1 MGREEKE
8 KKEKGGY
15 GERLREITAVL
26 KKHAITRGVSPEK
39 LRLILEDLGP
49 TYIKLGQIM
58 SLRSDILPKRYC
70 DELMKLCS
78 DVPPMPFSQVIEVLE
93 ESMGCPWQ
101 AEFQHI
107 EQKPLGAASIAQV
120 HRATLKTGEEV
131 VIKVQRKGIYETMA
145 RDIGLMHKAVRLM
158 PPVSIKG
165 MVDLNMV
172 LSELWTVTQEEM
184 NFLTEAANMAEFAKK
199 NKDVAFVKVPIL
211 YREYISPHILVMEYI
226 DGFAVNDK
234 ADLLANGYD
243 LNEVGTKYVDNF
255 IKQVMEDGFFHADPH
270 PGNVR
275 IQDGKIV
282 WIDMGMMGR
291 LTEHDRQLISE
302 AIEGVAM
309 NNIGKIQD
317 AVLALGEFKGKP
329 DSSKLYEDIR
339 GLMEKYGTADMG
351 NIDVAEVMV
360 DLMEVMKENKIMMPH
375 GLTMLARGLTHVEGV
390 LAEICPDINMTQI
403 AAARL
408 KEQLFSNG
416 NWKREIKKEGKNLA
430 WSLKRAVDIPSLAA
444 DFLQGCMKGQTKIN
458 LDLHASDDLAWLL
471 RRLVRNIVM
480 GLWVMALLISS
491 SIICTTDMKPK
502 LWGIPALGAFG
513 YVFAFIIVLYVF
525 IKHFF
530 SEKIK
535 DGDHLQSLRDGF
547 RLFLLLWNCFGLLL

>member
-1 MGREEKE
+1 MGVTEEKE
-8 KKEKGGY
+8 ITGRQNKEKSVVGNARKEKDSGNY
-15 GERLREITAVL
+15 KERLKEITAVL
-26 KKHAITRGVSPEK
+26 HKHAITRGVSPEK
-39 LRLILEDLGP
+39 LRLSLMDLGP
-49 TYIKLGQIM
+49 TFIKLGQIM
-58 SLRSDILPKRYC
+58 SMRSDILPKRYC

-78 DVPPMPFSQVIEVLE
+78 DVDPMPFAEVEEVLRE
-93 ESMGCPWQ
+93 AFGCPWQ
-101 AEFQHI
+101 EEFQEI
-107 EQKPLGAASIAQV
+107 QEKPLGSASIAQV
-120 HRATLKTGEEV
+120 HRAVLKTGEEV
-131 VIKVQRKGIYETMA
+131 VIKVQRKGIYEIMA
-145 RDIGLMHKAVRLM
+145 RDIGLMKKAVKLL
-158 PPVSIKG
+158 PPVSIKEA
-165 MVDLNMV
+165 VDLNLV
-172 LSELWTVTQEEM
+172 LEELWRVTQEEM
-184 NFLTEAANMAEFAKK
+184 NFLTEAANMEEFSRK
-199 NKDVAFVKVPIL
+199 NKKVVFVKTPIL
-211 YREYISPHILVMEYI
+211 YREYTTASVLVMEYI
-226 DGFAVNDK
+226 DGIPIDHK
-234 ADLLANGYD
+234 EELLAGGYD
-243 LNEVGTKYVDNF
+243 LNEIGSKFVDNF
-255 IKQVMEDGFFHADPH
+255 IKQVMDDGFFHADPH

-275 IQDGKIV
+275 IQEGKIV

-291 LTEHDRQLISE
+291 LTEHDRQLIGE

-403 AAARL
+403 AAARI
-408 KEQLFSNG
+408 KEQFFSNG
-416 NWKREIKKEGKNLA
+416 NWKHEIKKGGKNLV
-430 WSLKRAVDIPSLAA
+430 WSLRRAIDIPSLAA

-525 IKHFF
+525 LKHFF
-530 SEKIK
+530 SRK
-535 DGDHLQSLRDGF
+535 
-547 RLFLLLWNCFGLLL
+547 